1 MLILCGAG
9 GRMAVAGK
17 SLGILGGTFDP
28 IHMGHLR
35 MAEHVFQRME
45 LESIVFIPAYVPP
58 HKLGQDFAPAQD
70 RYAMTE
76 LAVADN
82 PHFTVSDM
90 ELKRTGVSYTI
101 DTIRQLHA
109 QYEDRELNFII
120 GADSVAQL
128 HTWHNIEEMLE
139 LTRFVAVWRPGYE
152 DAMEELVR
160 HLGEQAKERVL
171 LLDTPVYDIS
181 STEIRTRIR
190 QGLGLA
196 GLVPPAVERYI
207 YEHGLY
213 GCVAG
218 EKK

>member
-45 LESIVFIPAYVPP
+45 LEQIIFIPAYVPP
-58 HKLGQDFAPAQD
+58 HKLGQDFAPAED

-82 PHFTVSDM
+82 PHFIVSDM
-90 ELKRTGVSYTI
+90 EIKRTGVSYTI
-101 DTIRQLHA
+101 DTIRELHR
-109 QYEDRELNFII
+109 QYADKELHFII

-139 LTRFVAVWRPGYE
+139 MTTFVAVWRPGYE
-152 DAMEELVR
+152 GAMEELVR
-160 HLGEQAKERVL
+160 HLGQRARERVL

-190 QGLGLA
+190 EGRSLA
-196 GLVPPAVERYI
+196 GLVPGSVEKYI
-207 YEHGLY
+207 FEHGLY
-213 GCVAG
+213 GCLTG
-218 EKK
+218 DR

>member
-1 MLILCGAG
+1 
-9 GRMAVAGK
+9 MAVAGK

-28 IHMGHLR
+28 IHIGHLR
-35 MAEHVFQRME
+35 MAEHVFNSME
-45 LESIVFIPAYVPP
+45 LEKIIFIPAYVPP

-76 LAVADN
+76 LAVAAN

-109 QYEDRELNFII
+109 QYGDRELNFII

-152 DAMEELVR
+152 GAMEEMVQ
-160 HLGEQAKERVL
+160 HLGQRARERVL

-190 QGLGLA
+190 QGASLA
-196 GLVPPAVERYI
+196 GLVPQAVEKYI

-213 GCVAG
+213 GCQMG
-218 EKK
+218 DRK

>member
-1 MLILCGAG
+1 
-9 GRMAVAGK
+9 MAVAGK

>member
-1 MLILCGAG
+1 M
-9 GRMAVAGK
+9 AGK

-28 IHMGHLR
+28 IHIGHLR
-35 MAEHVFQRME
+35 MAEHVFQSMD
-45 LESIVFIPAYVPP
+45 LEKIIFIPAYVPP

-70 RYAMTE
+70 RYAMTK

-82 PHFTVSDM
+82 PHFIVSDM
-90 ELKRTGVSYTI
+90 ELKRSGVSYTI
-101 DTIRQLHA
+101 DTIRQLHNL
-109 QYEDRELNFII
+109 YPDKELHFII

-160 HLGEQAKERVL
+160 HLGQRARERVW
-171 LLDTPVYDIS
+171 LLDTPVYAIS
-181 STEIRTRIR
+181 STEKRTRLR
-190 QGLGLA
+190 QGQSLE
-196 GLVPPAVERYI
+196 GLVPAQVEEYI

-213 GCVAG
+213 GCITG
-218 EKK
+218 DR

>member
-1 MLILCGAG
+1 M
-9 GRMAVAGK
+9 AGK

-35 MAEHVFQRME
+35 MAEHVFQRRE

>member
-1 MLILCGAG
+1 M
-9 GRMAVAGK
+9 AGK

>member
-1 MLILCGAG
+1 
-9 GRMAVAGK
+9 MAVSGK

-45 LESIVFIPAYVPP
+45 LEKIIFIPAYVPP
-58 HKLGQDFAPAQD
+58 HKLGQDFAPAEH

-76 LAVADN
+76 LAMQDN
-82 PHFTVSDM
+82 PHFMVSDM

-101 DTIRQLHA
+101 DTVRQLHQLYA
-109 QYEDRELNFII
+109 DKELHFII

-152 DAMEELVR
+152 DAMTELVR
-160 HLGEQAKERVL
+160 HLGERAKQRVL
-171 LLDTPVYDIS
+171 LLDTPVCDIS
-181 STEIRTRIR
+181 STEIRTRVR
-190 QGLGLA
+190 QGASLA
-196 GLVPPAVERYI
+196 GLVPAPVEEYI
-207 YEHGLY
+207 YKHGLY
-213 GCVAG
+213 GCVTG
-218 EKK
+218 DRK

>member
-1 MLILCGAG
+1 M
-9 GRMAVAGK
+9 AGK

-35 MAEHVFQRME
+35 MAEHVFQRMD
-45 LESIVFIPAYVPP
+45 LENILFIPAYVPP

-70 RYAMTE
+70 RYAMTK
-76 LAVADN
+76 LAIADN

-90 ELKRTGVSYTI
+90 ELQRTGVSYTI
-101 DTIRQLHA
+101 DTIRQLHE
-109 QYEDRELNFII
+109 QYGDMELHFII

-160 HLGEQAKERVL
+160 HLGLQAKERVL

-190 QGLGLA
+190 QGASLA
-196 GLVPPAVERYI
+196 GLVPDTVVKYI
-207 YEHGLY
+207 YEHGVY
-213 GCVAG
+213 GRRTG
-218 EKK
+218 ET

>member
-1 MLILCGAG
+1 
-9 GRMAVAGK
+9 MAVAGK

-45 LESIVFIPAYVPP
+45 LENILFIPAYVPP

-70 RYAMTE
+70 RYAMTK
-76 LAVADN
+76 LAIADN

-90 ELKRTGVSYTI
+90 ELQRTGVSYTI
-101 DTIRQLHA
+101 DTIRQLHE
-109 QYEDRELNFII
+109 QYGDMELHFIS

-160 HLGEQAKERVL
+160 HLGLHAKERVL

-190 QGLGLA
+190 QGASLA
-196 GLVPPAVERYI
+196 GLVPDSVEKYI

-213 GCVAG
+213 GCRTG
-218 EKK
+218 EK

>member
-1 MLILCGAG
+1 
-9 GRMAVAGK
+9 
-17 SLGILGGTFDP
+17 
-28 IHMGHLR
+28 
-35 MAEHVFQRME
+35 
-45 LESIVFIPAYVPP
+45 
-58 HKLGQDFAPAQD
+58 
-70 RYAMTE
+70 MTE

-101 DTIRQLHA
+101 DTIRQLHK
-109 QYEDRELNFII
+109 QYADRELNFII

-160 HLGEQAKERVL
+160 HLGEQPKERVL

>member
-17 SLGILGGTFDP
+17 SLGRLGGTFDP

-45 LESIVFIPAYVPP
+45 LEQIIFIPAYVPP
-58 HKLGQDFAPAQD
+58 HKLGQDFAPAAD

-82 PHFTVSDM
+82 PHFIVSDM
-90 ELKRTGVSYTI
+90 EIKRTGVSYTI
-101 DTIRQLHA
+101 DTIRELHR
-109 QYEDRELNFII
+109 QYADKELHFII

-139 LTRFVAVWRPGYE
+139 MTTFVAVWRPGYE
-152 DAMEELVR
+152 GAMEELVR
-160 HLGEQAKERVL
+160 HLGQRARERVL

-190 QGLGLA
+190 EGRSLA
-196 GLVPPAVERYI
+196 GLVPGSVEKYI
-207 YEHGLY
+207 FEHGLY
-213 GCVAG
+213 GCLTG
-218 EKK
+218 DR

>member
-1 MLILCGAG
+1 MAG
-9 GRMAVAGK
+9 T

-28 IHMGHLR
+28 IHIGHLR

-45 LESIVFIPAYVPP
+45 LDKILFIPAYVPP

-76 LAVADN
+76 LAIADN
-82 PHFTVSDM
+82 PHFVVSDM
-90 ELKRTGVSYTI
+90 ELQRTGVSYTI
-101 DTIRQLHA
+101 DTIRALSKL
-109 QYEDRELNFII
+109 YEGRELHFII

-152 DAMEELVR
+152 GAMEELEH
-160 HLGEQAKERVL
+160 HLGKQARERVL

-190 QGLGLA
+190 AGQSLA
-196 GLVPPAVERYI
+196 GLVPPLVEKYI

-213 GCVAG
+213 GCITG
-218 EKK
+218 DR

>member
-1 MLILCGAG
+1 M
-9 GRMAVAGK
+9 AGK

-128 HTWHNIEEMLE
+128 HTWHNIEEKLE

-152 DAMEELVR
+152 GAMEEMVR

>member
-1 MLILCGAG
+1 MAG
-9 GRMAVAGK
+9 T

-28 IHMGHLR
+28 IHIGHLR
-35 MAEHVFQRME
+35 MAEHVFNSME
-45 LESIVFIPAYVPP
+45 LEKIIFIPAYVPP

-70 RYAMTE
+70 RYAMME
-76 LAVADN
+76 LAVAAN

-152 DAMEELVR
+152 GAMEEMVQ
-160 HLGEQAKERVL
+160 HLGQRARERVL

-190 QGLGLA
+190 QGASLA
-196 GLVPPAVERYI
+196 GLVPQAVEKYI

-213 GCVAG
+213 GCQMG
-218 EKK
+218 DRK

>member
-45 LESIVFIPAYVPP
+45 LEQIIFIPAYVPP
-58 HKLGQDFAPAQD
+58 HKLGQDFAPAAD

-82 PHFTVSDM
+82 PHFIVSDM
-90 ELKRTGVSYTI
+90 EIKRTGVSYTI
-101 DTIRQLHA
+101 DTIRELHR
-109 QYEDRELNFII
+109 QYADKELHFII

-139 LTRFVAVWRPGYE
+139 MTTFVAVWRPGYE
-152 DAMEELVR
+152 GAMEELVR
-160 HLGEQAKERVL
+160 HLGQRARERVL

-190 QGLGLA
+190 EGRSLA
-196 GLVPPAVERYI
+196 GLVPGSVEKYI
-207 YEHGLY
+207 FEHGLY
-213 GCVAG
+213 GCLTG
-218 EKK
+218 DR

>member
-1 MLILCGAG
+1 MAG
-9 GRMAVAGK
+9 T

-28 IHMGHLR
+28 IHIGHLR
-35 MAEHVFQRME
+35 MAEHVFNSME
-45 LESIVFIPAYVPP
+45 LEKIIFIPAYVPP

-76 LAVADN
+76 LAVAAK

-109 QYEDRELNFII
+109 QYGDRELNFII

-152 DAMEELVR
+152 GAMEEMVQ
-160 HLGEQAKERVL
+160 HLGQRARERVL

-190 QGLGLA
+190 QGASLA
-196 GLVPPAVERYI
+196 GLVPQAVEKYI

-213 GCVAG
+213 GCQMG
-218 EKK
+218 DRK

>member
-45 LESIVFIPAYVPP
+45 LEQIIFIPAYVPP
-58 HKLGQDFAPAQD
+58 HKLGQDFAPAAY

-82 PHFTVSDM
+82 PHFIVSDM
-90 ELKRTGVSYTI
+90 EIKRTGVSYTI
-101 DTIRQLHA
+101 DTIRELHR
-109 QYEDRELNFII
+109 QYADKELHFII

-139 LTRFVAVWRPGYE
+139 MTTFVAVWRPGYE
-152 DAMEELVR
+152 GAMEELVR
-160 HLGEQAKERVL
+160 HLGQRARERVL

-190 QGLGLA
+190 EGRSLA
-196 GLVPPAVERYI
+196 GLVPGSVEKYI
-207 YEHGLY
+207 FEHGLY
-213 GCVAG
+213 GCLTG
-218 EKK
+218 DR

>member
-1 MLILCGAG
+1 M
-9 GRMAVAGK
+9 AGK

-76 LAVADN
+76 LAVADS

-152 DAMEELVR
+152 GAMEEMVR

>member
-1 MLILCGAG
+1 M
-9 GRMAVAGK
+9 AGK

-120 GADSVAQL
+120 GADSMAQL

>member
-1 MLILCGAG
+1 
-9 GRMAVAGK
+9 
-17 SLGILGGTFDP
+17 
-28 IHMGHLR
+28 
-35 MAEHVFQRME
+35 MAEHVFNSME
-45 LESIVFIPAYVPP
+45 LEKIIFIPAYVPP

-76 LAVADN
+76 LAVAAN
-82 PHFTVSDM
+82 PHFIVSDM

-152 DAMEELVR
+152 GAMEEMVQ
-160 HLGEQAKERVL
+160 HLGQRARERVL

-190 QGLGLA
+190 QGASLA
-196 GLVPPAVERYI
+196 GLVPQAVEKYI

-213 GCVAG
+213 GCQMG
-218 EKK
+218 DRK

>member
-1 MLILCGAG
+1 
-9 GRMAVAGK
+9 MAVAGK

-152 DAMEELVR
+152 DAMDELVR
-160 HLGEQAKERVL
+160 HLGEGAKQRVL

-190 QGLGLA
+190 QGASLA
-196 GLVPPAVERYI
+196 GFVPKAVENYI

-213 GCVAG
+213 GCKVG
-218 EKK
+218 DKK

>member
-1 MLILCGAG
+1 
-9 GRMAVAGK
+9 MAVAGK

-152 DAMEELVR
+152 GAMEEMVR

>member
-45 LESIVFIPAYVPP
+45 LEQIIFIPAYVPP
-58 HKLGQDFAPAQD
+58 HKLGQDFAPAAD

-82 PHFTVSDM
+82 PHFIVSDM
-90 ELKRTGVSYTI
+90 EIKRTGVSYTI
-101 DTIRQLHA
+101 DTIRELHR
-109 QYEDRELNFII
+109 QYADKELHFII

-139 LTRFVAVWRPGYE
+139 MTTFVAVWRPGYE
-152 DAMEELVR
+152 GAMEELVC
-160 HLGEQAKERVL
+160 HLGQRARERVL

-190 QGLGLA
+190 EGRSLA
-196 GLVPPAVERYI
+196 GLVPGSVEKYI
-207 YEHGLY
+207 FEHGLY
-213 GCVAG
+213 GCLTG
-218 EKK
+218 DR

>member
-1 MLILCGAG
+1 
-9 GRMAVAGK
+9 
-17 SLGILGGTFDP
+17 
-28 IHMGHLR
+28 
-35 MAEHVFQRME
+35 
-45 LESIVFIPAYVPP
+45 
-58 HKLGQDFAPAQD
+58 
-70 RYAMTE
+70 MTE
-76 LAVADN
+76 LAVAAN

-90 ELKRTGVSYTI
+90 ELKRTDVSYTI

-152 DAMEELVR
+152 GAMEEMVR

>member
-1 MLILCGAG
+1 
-9 GRMAVAGK
+9 MAVAGK

-28 IHMGHLR
+28 IHIGHLR
-35 MAEHVFQRME
+35 MAEHVFQSMD
-45 LESIVFIPAYVPP
+45 LEKIIFIPAYVPP

-70 RYAMTE
+70 RYAMTK

-82 PHFTVSDM
+82 PHFIVSDM
-90 ELKRTGVSYTI
+90 ELKRSGVSYTI
-101 DTIRQLHA
+101 DTIRQLHNL
-109 QYEDRELNFII
+109 YPDKELHFII

-152 DAMEELVR
+152 DAMDELVR
-160 HLGEQAKERVL
+160 HLGEGAKQRVL

-190 QGLGLA
+190 QGASLA
-196 GLVPPAVERYI
+196 GFVPKAVENYI

-213 GCVAG
+213 GCKVG
-218 EKK
+218 DKK

>member
-1 MLILCGAG
+1 M
-9 GRMAVAGK
+9 AGK

-45 LESIVFIPAYVPP
+45 LENILFIPAYVPP

-70 RYAMTE
+70 RYAMTK
-76 LAVADN
+76 LAIADN

-90 ELKRTGVSYTI
+90 ELQRTGVSYTI
-101 DTIRQLHA
+101 DTIRQLHE
-109 QYEDRELNFII
+109 QCGDMELHFII

-152 DAMEELVR
+152 DAMEEFVR
-160 HLGEQAKERVL
+160 HLGLHAKERVL

-190 QGLGLA
+190 QGASLA
-196 GLVPPAVERYI
+196 GLVPDTVEKYI

-213 GCVAG
+213 
-218 EKK
+218 

>member
-1 MLILCGAG
+1 M
-9 GRMAVAGK
+9 AGK

-35 MAEHVFQRME
+35 MAEHVFQSME
-45 LESIVFIPAYVPP
+45 LENIVFIPANVPP
-58 HKLGQDFAPAQD
+58 HKLGQDFAPAAD

-82 PHFTVSDM
+82 PHFIVSDM
-90 ELKRTGVSYTI
+90 EIKRTGVSYTI
-101 DTIRQLHA
+101 DTIRELHH
-109 QYEDRELNFII
+109 QYADKELHFII

-139 LTRFVAVWRPGYE
+139 MTTFVAVWRPGYE
-152 DAMEELVR
+152 GAMEELVR
-160 HLGEQAKERVL
+160 HLGQRARERVL

-190 QGLGLA
+190 EGRSLA
-196 GLVPPAVERYI
+196 GLVSGPVEQYI

-213 GCVAG
+213 GCVTG
-218 EKK
+218 DR

>member
-1 MLILCGAG
+1 M
-9 GRMAVAGK
+9 AGK

-28 IHMGHLR
+28 IHIGHLR

-45 LESIVFIPAYVPP
+45 LEKIVFIPAYVPP
-58 HKLGQDFAPAQD
+58 HKLGQDFAPALD

-82 PHFTVSDM
+82 PHFLVSDI
-90 ELKRTGVSYTI
+90 ELKRSGVSYTI
-101 DTIRQLHA
+101 DTVRQLHKLYA
-109 QYEDRELNFII
+109 DRELNFII

-160 HLGEQAKERVL
+160 HLGERAKERVL

-190 QGLGLA
+190 EGASLA
-196 GLVPPAVERYI
+196 GLVPGAVEKYI

-213 GCVAG
+213 NRR
-218 EKK
+218 